1 MSAHGKLVVIA
12 LKNIRQ
18 LVTLELKGGEYSKI
32 PLSYDATY
40 GNGEN
45 EGKEFELK
53 E

>member
-18 LVTLELKGGEYSKI
+18 LVTLELKGGEYSQAA
-32 PLSYDATY
+32 LSSEATY
-40 GNGEN
+40 GNNEN